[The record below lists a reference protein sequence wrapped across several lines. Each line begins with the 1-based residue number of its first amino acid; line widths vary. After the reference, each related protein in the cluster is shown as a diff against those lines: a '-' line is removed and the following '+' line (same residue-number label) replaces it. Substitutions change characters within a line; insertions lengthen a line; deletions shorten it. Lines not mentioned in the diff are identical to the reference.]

1 MAVKSFRKVETELIG
16 NNGKFTRGKLAS
28 NPPFSSLICIAKP

>member
-16 NNGKFTRGKLAS
+16 NKENSPEENWPVILLFH
-28 NPPFSSLICIAKP
+28 P